1 MSARMRL
8 ILFSLQIDESS
19 ISFTIDHV
27 IVRVSPLDPGKFNG
41 NAKKRLTL
49 GSLEA
54 DQLGILAF
62 PGAVKRPHP
71 GIVQRVEMQSVHG
84 ADRFSTAVH
93 LLIKHTTINSA
104 GYFLFGCFQLSSSP
118 NDSNSLDAYI
128 YKCTTDRK
136 HRSSFQ
142 KIEIYPE
149 FTATSVVQ
157 FQQVS
162 LDGGPP
168 LTGTPNDSVA
178 RWWLPGDCHAVV
190 LRAALFRYQYR
201 RSRG

>member
-1 MSARMRL
+1 MRL

-19 ISFTIDHV
+19 ISFTIDRV
-27 IVRVSPLDPGKFNG
+27 IVRVSPPLDPGKFNG

-118 NDSNSLDAYI
+118 NDSNSLDTYI
-128 YKCTTDRK
+128 YINVQSIENIEV
-136 HRSSFQ
+136 SSKKSRFTLNSPPHPSSNSN
-142 KIEIYPE
+142 KYPSM
-149 FTATSVVQ
+149 A
-157 FQQVS
+157 
-162 LDGGPP
+162 GP
-168 LTGTPNDSVA
+168 L
-178 RWWLPGDCHAVV
+178 
-190 LRAALFRYQYR
+190 
-201 RSRG
+201 

>member
-1 MSARMRL
+1 MSHRSVLPSIAWSFAFLHSIRENLMVTRRRDSPSAVWRPINSEYSPSPALLNALTLALYRELKCNPSTVQIVSRPQYTSWSNTPRL
-8 ILFSLQIDESS
+8 IRLDTSFSDASN
-19 ISFTIDHV
+19 F
-27 IVRVSPLDPGKFNG
+27 PL
-41 NAKKRLTL
+41 RRM
-49 GSLEA
+49 
-54 DQLGILAF
+54 I
-62 PGAVKRPHP
+62 RIH
-71 GIVQRVEMQSVHG
+71 IYIWIRC
-84 ADRFSTAVH
+84 
-93 LLIKHTTINSA
+93 I
-104 GYFLFGCFQLSSSP
+104 
-118 NDSNSLDAYI
+118 YI
-128 YKCTTDRK
+128 YKCTIDRK

-201 RSRG
+201 RSRGWGKEMSR